1 MSTIETIATIVN
13 RAAVALVGVL
23 LGLLTFFPNVMMSD
37 SGTTAAQ
44 LAAGLGVLA
53 SFLMALGGICR
64 RGARLSGSGLVLVA
78 ARRRMPDP
86 RICTGPH
93 RWNMANMLPAT
104 ARQRCSSMADVSSS
118 VATSATTRR
127 GRRCALLVGPRKQ
140 HRRIKVLFN
149 N

>member
-53 SFLMALGGICR
+53 SFLMALGGIVGAVRGSPAAGWFWLLPGVGCQFLVFVPALIDGIWQTCCRQPQDSDVNLWQMCHR
-64 RGARLSGSGLVLVA
+64 RGQLRQQQAAAAALSSG
-78 ARRRMPDP
+78 PE
-86 RICTGPH
+86 
-93 RWNMANMLPAT
+93 T
-104 ARQRCSSMADVSSS
+104 ASSYQSIV
-118 VATSATTRR
+118 
-127 GRRCALLVGPRKQ
+127 Q
-140 HRRIKVLFN
+140 
-149 N
+149 